1 MPLAPP
7 AGPPA
12 LRRTAILAI
21 LIAALVGTTSRGH
34 AAPVVGFV
42 ESFPGTSMGSWTSGN
57 NVSNPGAGGALGAG
71 DGYLLVSTPGFNS
84 NLGAVGIGVEYVGD
98 WTAAGVNRVRVRL
111 NDVNADHPLE
121 IHFGIGTMTNFWQY
135 DVGFVPPENAW
146 AEFVVDLSATGSFT
160 RIIGTGT
167 FAAALAGA
175 DRVLLRHDNAPYVQT
190 PNPLDGDFGLDEF
203 TLDADVTG
211 VAPVLPPM
219 SNAVQLA
226 APYPNPSSGPVA
238 LSLRSLTSDPVRIE
252 IVDVTGR
259 VVRHAALAPGAGT
272 RTWTWDGRDDGGVP
286 APAGYYRARAFGPGG
301 GTSRPLV
308 RLAR

>member
-1 MPLAPP
+1 MPRAPHLAHPV
-7 AGPPA
+7 
-12 LRRTAILAI
+12 LRRLITAAF
-21 LIAALVGTTSRGH
+21 LIAALAGQTDGGH
-34 AAPVVGFV
+34 AAPLVGFV

-84 NLGAVGIGVEYVGD
+84 NLGAVGIGAEYAGD
-98 WTAAGVNRVRVRL
+98 WTAAGANRVRVRL
-111 NDVNADHPLE
+111 NDVNANDPLE

-135 DVGFVPPENAW
+135 DVGFVPPEDAW
-146 AEFVVDLSATGSFT
+146 AEFVVDLEAAGSFT

-190 PNPLDGDFGLDEF
+190 PDPLNGDFGLDEF
-203 TLDADVTG
+203 TIDADVTG
-211 VAPVLPPM
+211 VAPVLPPV
-219 SNAVQLA
+219 SNAIELA

-238 LSLRSLTSDPVRIE
+238 LTLRSVTADAVRIE
-252 IVDVTGR
+252 IVDVAGR
-259 VVRHAALAPGAGT
+259 RVRQATLPAGAGT
-272 RTWTWDGRDDGGVP
+272 RIWTWDGRDDGGAP
-286 APAGYYRARAFGPGG
+286 APAGYYRARAFGPWG
-301 GTSRPLV
+301 GTSRGLV